1 MDNQI
6 NEIPQPAK
14 KQKKSIW
21 LWILLG
27 LLGLV
32 CLCLAVAAVVII
44 NNPLLLNIFDT
55 GSADTDIKVGTY
67 DGTIYTA
74 PNNIFSCDFK
84 DIMQDGLNPILHAD
98 ENTAKNGDGFVAASN
113 DFGNQYGVHYFNILN
128 WGGKDMAEALLAS
141 NTREEALQN
150 TLEQTVLFWFPNAIV
165 THQEFLPNAILFVVI
180 DNPGVSNLEVTQNG
194 VTTPADS
201 QEGYYIF
208 SEKEWIYVLYHSI
221 VPLEESL
228 KFDPDV
234 MQNQV
239 DSFYQGCQFQR

>member
-1 MDNQI
+1 MENKI

-194 VTTPADS
+194 ITTTANS

-208 SEKEWIYVLYHSI
+208 SEMEWIYVLYHSI